1 MSIMPKIA
9 FKSKLRCQ
17 WVRRGFLIFCFSV
30 FLVFCFSGFLLT
42 VPVMAQLPFPLPIPL
57 PGAGGSADS
66 AAAPWV
72 KEIGETLDS
81 SITVGNHIYPYIWG
95 ACVVKSLLR

>member
-1 MSIMPKIA
+1 MPKIA

-17 WVRRGFLIFCFSV
+17 WVRRGFLFFW
-30 FLVFCFSGFLLT
+30 FSGFLFFWFVGFFT